1 MLKFSKL
8 APEITLDETSSDEK
22 NKEVHELN
30 AKHMF
35 DKKTRMTDG
44 KLQSINGS
52 FSARSRGSNQGA

>member
-8 APEITLDETSSDEK
+8 APEIDLNETASDEK
-22 NKEVHELN
+22 NKGLHELN

-35 DKKTRMTDG
+35 DKKTRMNDR

-52 FSARSRGSNQGA
+52 LSARSRGSN